1 MSYAEFEYSEQ
12 NARPVFRFL
21 FAQGEVEYRYTTET
35 RFVADS
41 NGTFSPAPIVTSEI
55 SQTNEMAKDDLKL
68 EFPRDNPFAQLF
80 LGGVPETVTTVTV
93 FRGHDGDTDEE
104 FQFYWKGR
112 VAGASATGDVVTI
125 ECENIFT
132 SMRRPGLRARY
143 QKTCRH
149 ALYQSGCN
157 VDKDLFSVQ
166 ATVTAADGFS
176 VTIDGWQD
184 SSIIFAG
191 YFLGG
196 MLETED
202 GTYRYITAHDGD
214 SITLIRPLQSLSEE
228 VNGSDGQATV
238 TLYAGCAH
246 TRSDCKDK
254 FNNLANFGGFPWI
267 PSKNP
272 FGNSVTGSVV

>member
-1 MSYAEFEYSEQ
+1 MSYSEFEYSEQ

-21 FAQGEVEYRYTTET
+21 FAQGAVEYRYTTET

-41 NGTFSPAPIVTSEI
+41 NGTFSPAPIVASEI

-68 EFPRDNPFAQLF
+68 DFPRDNPFAALF

-157 VDKDLFSVQ
+157 VDKGTFAIV
-166 ATVTAADGFS
+166 ATATAVDGFA
-176 VTIDGWQD
+176 VTISGWED
-184 SSIIFAG
+184 SNTDAN
-191 YFLGG
+191 YFVSG

-202 GTYRYITAHDGD
+202 GFFRYITSHAGNQ
-214 SITLIRPLQSLSEE
+214 ITLIRPLQSLSDV
-228 VNGSDGQATV
+228 VNSSVGEAQV
-238 TLYAGCAH
+238 TLYPGCAH
-246 TRSDCKDK
+246 TINDCKTK
-254 FNNLANFGGFPWI
+254 FNNLNNFGGFAWI
-267 PSKNP
+267 PAKNP
-272 FGNSVTGSVV
+272 FANAITGSIV